1 MSRDEGRGR
10 PVVPFARRF
19 PDWPLFRFP
28 ELWTAWSEEDVL
40 RVEEYR
46 ENGSIVI
53 RADLPGI
60 DPDKDVEIEVTDGVL
75 RVSAERRKE
84 EKVEEKDYVRT
95 ELRYGSFSRTLPLPA
110 GATEQDVVATYKDG
124 VLEIRVPIAAPE
136 AAEAKKKK
144 IPVSRG

>member
-1 MSRDEGRGR
+1 M
-10 PVVPFARRF
+10 VPFARRF

-28 ELWTAWSEEDVL
+28 ELWTGWSEEDVL
-40 RVEEYR
+40 RVEEFP

-60 DPDKDVEIEVTDGVL
+60 DPDKDVDIEVADGML

-95 ELRYGSFSRTLPLPA
+95 ELRYGSFLRTLPLPA
-110 GATEQDVVATYKDG
+110 GATEKDVVATYKDG
-124 VLEIRVPIAAPE
+124 VLEIRVPVAAPE
-136 AAEAKKKK
+136 APEAKK
-144 IPVSRG
+144 IPVARG